1 MIYES
6 AIKMI
11 ETKLEVLSK
20 EYKITGQRNPI
31 DSVRSRI
38 KTPVSIANKLEK
50 RNLPISFSSM
60 TENLCDIAGIR
71 VICPYI
77 SDIYLAKDILL
88 KQPDIKLISE
98 KDYIQNPKESGY
110 RSLHIVVEVPVSYSE
125 DDITIYM
132 GDKLFNNLPA
142 DKQYSKQFFG
152 KNEEHIFDVY
162 FEYDG
167 FEHND
172 ETNHKEPNLEWDSHY
187 DKNINNQDVE
197 LENFKLIRLKLVVK
211 FDRFDIQYGSDDN
224 APKVLEEVFMA
235 TVSNDENEYSLE
247 LTLDPE
253 NIEYSK

>member
-1 MIYES
+1 MINKNSNKLNKKSLKPNNQNIINYKNPTTKSFPQTIASENNEDFYEMTFKFQKIMMIYES

-20 EYKITGQRNPI
+20 EYKITGQRNPT

-110 RSLHIVVEVPVSYSE
+110 RSLHIVVEVPVYLSN
-125 DDITIYM
+125 T
-132 GDKLFNNLPA
+132 
-142 DKQYSKQFFG
+142 
-152 KNEEHIFDVY
+152 
-162 FEYDG
+162 
-167 FEHND
+167 EHNV
-172 ETNHKEPNLEWDSHY
+172 K
-187 DKNINNQDVE
+187 VE
-197 LENFKLIRLKLVVK
+197 
-211 FDRFDIQYGSDDN
+211 IQLRTIAMDFW
-224 APKVLEEVFMA
+224 A
-235 TVSNDENEYSLE
+235 SLE
-247 LTLDPE
+247 HELRYKTSCVVPE
-253 NIEYSK
+253 SIKKELFRCAETIAITDRQMEQIAMELQTIN

>member
-1 MIYES
+1 MINKNYNKINKKSLRPNNQKIIKYKNPTTKAFPQTIDSEKNDDFYEMTFKFQKIMMIYES

-38 KTPVSIANKLEK
+38 KTPVSIAHKLEK

-98 KDYIQNPKESGY
+98 KDYIQTPKESGY
-110 RSLHIVVEVPVSYSE
+110 RSLHIVVEVPVYLSN
-125 DDITIYM
+125 T
-132 GDKLFNNLPA
+132 
-142 DKQYSKQFFG
+142 
-152 KNEEHIFDVY
+152 
-162 FEYDG
+162 
-167 FEHND
+167 EHNV
-172 ETNHKEPNLEWDSHY
+172 K
-187 DKNINNQDVE
+187 VE
-197 LENFKLIRLKLVVK
+197 
-211 FDRFDIQYGSDDN
+211 IQLRTIAMDFW
-224 APKVLEEVFMA
+224 A
-235 TVSNDENEYSLE
+235 SLE
-247 LTLDPE
+247 HELRYKTSGIVPETIKKELFRCAETIAITDRQMEQIAMELQALD
-253 NIEYSK
+253 